1 MLRLLRR
8 VVNRCNAL
16 VGVSLARTYLYR
28 LAKQSELTMVRSDP
42 SASWELLSPEKV
54 DRLSEIGPFDPKD
67 GPLRFQRGDVCYAVF
82 IGGLLAHY
90 SWVQRSGSH
99 PIKEAAVTVPVESRE
114 FWIYHCRTVDWAK
127 GKRIYPATL
136 ERIMNDHFAQGYRT
150 AWIYTTRE
158 NISSQKGILRAG
170 FVPVATLSALR
181 VGSRYF
187 RLGRADQ
194 GQ

>member
-1 MLRLLRR
+1 M
-8 VVNRCNAL
+8 
-16 VGVSLARTYLYR
+16 S
-28 LAKQSELTMVRSDP
+28 
-42 SASWELLSPEKV
+42 SPEQV
-54 DRLSEIGPFDPKD
+54 GQLLEIGPFDRSD
-67 GPLRFQRGDVCYAVF
+67 GLQRLKRGDLCYTVRVD
-82 IGGLLAHY
+82 GRLAHY

-99 PIKEAAVTVPVESRE
+99 PITEAAETVPVESGE
-114 FWIYHCRTVDWAK
+114 FWIYNCRTVDWAK

-136 ERIMNDHFAQGYRT
+136 ERIINDHFAESYQT

-158 NISSQKGILRAG
+158 NIASQKGILRAG
-170 FVPVATLSALR
+170 FEQVATLSALR